1 MDDELRDSE
10 DIYGDFFD
18 KEKSLFEKFYF
29 LKKLIFMIEVVIKQQ
44 GILWNKTKKL
54 FVSAAKAQKQFRRLV
69 VEHIRES
76 IQVIRKKNIFLQN
89 QIEYFLDKI
98 SC

>member
-54 FVSAAKAQKQFRRLV
+54 FARAAKAQTQFRRLV

-76 IQVIRKKNIFLQN
+76 IQVIRRKKFSLKSN
-89 QIEYFLDKI
+89 
-98 SC
+98 